1 METGG
6 ADSEQELIFCF
17 RDFMGSGN
25 LILDHKLLTEHQSKQ
40 NGSFIVN
47 KPPGSAKSWAGN

>member
-6 ADSEQELIFCF
+6 ADSEHELIFCF
-17 RDFMGSGN
+17 CDFMGSGN
-25 LILDHKLLTEHQSKQ
+25 LILDHKLLIEHQSKQ

-47 KPPGSAKSWAGN
+47 KPPGSAKSWA